1 LKENNII
8 HGDLKPQ
15 NILLSTNSSPLIIDF
30 GLSMDLLGT
39 RSSNTNKADESCY
52 ESPEQQSKQNVHF
65 ESDWYAAGMILFN
78 LCGNKDIKQM
88 RFHKRGLFSDIT
100 LLNYLDI
107 VELSY

>member
-1 LKENNII
+1 MKENNII

-78 LCGNKDIKQM
+78 LCGNNEIKQM
-88 RFHKRGLFSDIT
+88 RDIK
-100 LLNYLDI
+100 LGVFPDI
-107 VELSY
+107 SKLRY